1 MGTPRPRTHWNWVWK
16 PQFTNI
22 KHLVESK
29 AHRIDSV
36 YMSYYY
42 LSRGKSRQNQPQ
54 AMNSNLGEQGSVLN
68 SHLGRSFIIVSGV
81 SNFQP
86 KGILVLIST
95 RLHNLWQSISQL
107 SVSFSNLLKRGNS
120 SYPIE
125 QWNSNS
131 GRYQN
136 HQGNLVKI

>member
-1 MGTPRPRTHWNWVWK
+1 MGTPPPHTCWNWVWK
-16 PQFTNI
+16 PQFTYV
-22 KHLVESK
+22 KHLVKSK
-29 AHRIDSV
+29 AHRIDSM

-42 LSRGKSRQNQPQ
+42 LSRGKSRRNQPQ
-54 AMNSNLGEQGSVLN
+54 AMKSYLGEQGWVLN

-95 RLHNLWQSISQL
+95 RLHNLWQSISQF
-107 SVSFSNLLKRGNS
+107 SASFCNLLKRGNS
-120 SYPIE
+120 SHPIE

-131 GRYQN
+131 NRY
-136 HQGNLVKI
+136 